1 MYSLLSKATREC
13 DNMVKLYLSNIEH
26 ELKAL
31 RDHLQENQ
39 GRIEFYRDFAT
50 EKVNKPLDHVIK
62 EIDRLRADVIANG
75 IDTIN

>member
-1 MYSLLSKATREC
+1 
-13 DNMVKLYLSNIEH
+13 MVKLYLSNIEH